1 MFNYISLFYF
11 WLLTPVCKAAAQRET
26 HKVNERKE
34 LIAGGN
40 NVEKVIIVE
49 TVKLQIE
56 GRHC

>member
-1 MFNYISLFYF
+1 M
-11 WLLTPVCKAAAQRET
+11 TPVCKTVIPAAQRET
-26 HKVNERKE
+26 HKVNERKA

>member
-1 MFNYISLFYF
+1 MKS
-11 WLLTPVCKAAAQRET
+11 VCKIVIPAAQQET

-34 LIAGGN
+34 LISGGN

-56 GRHC
+56 GHHC